1 MEVYSPLNT
10 ARTSIS
16 MKELLSDERKK
27 GEIIKMKW
35 RENID
40 HDVINKKIKQGKFQ
54 KILIHVFNSNKPGKQ
69 MNSIA
74 PQQHPLQAMEKL
86 DKNIN

>member
-27 GEIIKMKW
+27 GETIKMKW

-40 HDVINKKIKQGKFQ
+40 HDVINKKIKQGKF
-54 KILIHVFNSNKPGKQ
+54 
-69 MNSIA
+69 
-74 PQQHPLQAMEKL
+74 
-86 DKNIN
+86 